1 MIKFTKIREQ
11 SIERRSPMYS
21 NVKAELARKNL
32 TVVDLS
38 RMTGI
43 RYQTLADKINGK
55 YPLTL
60 DEAKKIKEALGVD
73 IPIDELFEKVTT

>member
-1 MIKFTKIREQ
+1 
-11 SIERRSPMYS
+11 MYS
-21 NVKAELARKNL
+21 NVKAELARRNL

-38 RMTGI
+38 KMTGI

-60 DEAKKIKEALGVD
+60 DEAKKIKSALKVD
-73 IPIDELFEKVTT
+73 IAIEELFERAT

>member
-1 MIKFTKIREQ
+1 
-11 SIERRSPMYS
+11 MYS
-21 NVKAELARKNL
+21 NVKAELARKSM

-38 RMTGI
+38 KETGI

-60 DEAKKIKEALGVD
+60 EEAKKIKTALAVTV
-73 IPIDELFEKVTT
+73 PLEELFEQTT